1 MYKTLDTSYLLWYNY
16 IIKERKCV
24 CMTETKKFKPSTKI
38 KLDNV
43 GEYYQDLNRG
53 VGVIKPK
60 KGKGSFQRKPKHRK
74 VEW

>member
-1 MYKTLDTSYLLWYNY
+1 MLYYMYSKG
-16 IIKERKCV
+16 KGV
-24 CMTETKKFKPSTKI
+24 FMTETKKFKPSTKI

>member
-1 MYKTLDTSYLLWYNY
+1 
-16 IIKERKCV
+16 
-24 CMTETKKFKPSTKI
+24 MTETKKFKPSTTI

>member
-1 MYKTLDTSYLLWYNY
+1 MN
-16 IIKERKCV
+16 
-24 CMTETKKFKPSTKI
+24 ETKKFKPSTKI

-60 KGKGSFQRKPKHRK
+60 KGKGSFKRKPKHRK